1 MFKSTTLSSEED
13 EFYLPA
19 PYRDL
24 IKTFLEQP
32 ATHLQPCS
40 QHTLRYWVTMEED
53 NILTPL
59 TSVQSFVLNTII
71 SNHTTV
77 RVIKVYLF
85 NVSDEFKSTN

>member
-1 MFKSTTLSSEED
+1 MFKSTALSSEVD
-13 EFYLPA
+13 EFHLLA

-32 ATHLQPCS
+32 ATHQPCS
-40 QHTLRYWVTMEED
+40 QHTLRYWVNVEED
-53 NILTPL
+53 SLLLPL
-59 TSVQSFVLNTII
+59 TFVQAFILNTII

-77 RVIKVYLF
+77 RVVKVYLF